1 MFIKLNDKPL
11 QYVKGSPGTHA
22 RAFPIDFHV
31 DDHGP
36 TRALVDRSVQLRALG
51 ESARTTSIVW
61 REMDRNARYYPH
73 DGGDDT
79 SSAFAAPPP
88 PAATDAAAEDLPMWT
103 AELSPNDFYPTFVD
117 EKDYV
122 DYCRQRLFSL
132 KRLNLLY
139 SSWPIM
145 LLSSLG
151 FATRCGLGRLDTLNP
166 CFALAVGL
174 SCLNFSLL
182 YVFVGAFLVQVYYPA
197 DHSYHVY
204 GKVRPPRS
212 SQLSPL

>member
-1 MFIKLNDKPL
+1 
-11 QYVKGSPGTHA
+11 
-22 RAFPIDFHV
+22 
-31 DDHGP
+31 
-36 TRALVDRSVQLRALG
+36 
-51 ESARTTSIVW
+51 
-61 REMDRNARYYPH
+61 MDRNARYYPH

-88 PAATDAAAEDLPMWT
+88 AAAAADAAAEGLPMWT
-103 AELSPNDFYPTFVD
+103 AELTPNDFYPTFVD

-145 LLSSLG
+145 LLSSVG

-212 SQLSPL
+212 SQFSPL

>member
-1 MFIKLNDKPL
+1 
-11 QYVKGSPGTHA
+11 
-22 RAFPIDFHV
+22 
-31 DDHGP
+31 
-36 TRALVDRSVQLRALG
+36 
-51 ESARTTSIVW
+51 
-61 REMDRNARYYPH
+61 
-73 DGGDDT
+73 
-79 SSAFAAPPP
+79 
-88 PAATDAAAEDLPMWT
+88 MWT
-103 AELSPNDFYPTFVD
+103 AELTPNDFYPTFVD
-117 EKDYV
+117 EKDCV

-145 LLSSLG
+145 LLSSVG

-212 SQLSPL
+212 SQFSPL